1 VSAEPA
7 LVLRVVNGELAG
19 TRVRVTGRSMVG
31 RSTEC
36 AISLAD
42 PSLSRR
48 HFELVRDDDA
58 WRVTDLASRNGLSVN
73 GTPVR
78 DAIVGPGDEI
88 RAGDVTFR
96 LEVATPRLSDVT
108 REDRGEAVVDA
119 AAVAAT
125 PIPLFR
131 TVAPTLSAAVPAPA
145 DDTMLARLLGSIRR
159 EAQWKL
165 YAIVDGAQAFE
176 LAFAARLMGHELYTL
191 FSGDLAESAAH
202 VGPCLVVIGEPSA
215 LLQQWVEKMGSNA
228 GVLFESTAELDRLC
242 AHLRTIFVAADEEG
256 QEYFFRF
263 YDPRVL
269 RAFLPT
275 CRQDELREFFGPID
289 SWIAE
294 TRDGSAFTVSSL
306 TESGLSERSITAAAR

>member
-1 VSAEPA
+1 MTAEPI
-7 LVLRVVNGELAG
+7 LLLRVADGELVG
-19 TRVRVTGRSMVG
+19 TRFRVTGPSVVG
-31 RSTEC
+31 RSPDCTVS
-36 AISLAD
+36 IAD

-48 HFELVRDDDA
+48 HFELVRSDDM

-78 DAIVGPGDEI
+78 HAIVGPGDEI
-88 RAGDVTFR
+88 RAGAVTFR
-96 LEVATPRLSDVT
+96 LEIATSRLSEVT
-108 REDRGEAVVDA
+108 GEDRAESAVDA
-119 AAVAAT
+119 AAAAA
-125 PIPLFR
+125 PIQLFR
-131 TVAPTLSAAVPAPA
+131 AVAPTLSAAAPAPA
-145 DDTMLARLLGSIRR
+145 DETMLARLLGSIRR
-159 EAQWKL
+159 EARWKL

-191 FSGDLAESAAH
+191 FSGELAESAAH
-202 VGPCLVVIGEPSA
+202 VGPCLVAIGEPSA

-228 GVLFESTAELDRLC
+228 GVLFESTAEVDRLC
-242 AHLRTIFVAADEEG
+242 AHLRTIFVATDEEG

-275 CRQDELREFFGPID
+275 CRLDELREFFGPID